1 MNKDKSKNIEDLDEV
16 QEFNSTEL
24 SEDNINTEDEIIV
37 ASDNHERTRIA
48 QNQFLSRGMSQS
60 PLDSENHKPLKHRCC
75 KLDSNNWLSDIPKPS
90 SKDFFPMVEV
100 RLKNNRKDFFS
111 LPSEG
116 QFEEGDIVAIEASP
130 GHDIGIITLM
140 GDVVRLQ
147 MKKKNIDPN
156 SEEIKKVYRKAR
168 VADIEKWVTAIEKED
183 STLNQ
188 TREFASDLHLVMKFN
203 DVEYQGDGTKAVF
216 YYSAEDRVDFRELI
230 KILAERF
237 RIRIEMRQI
246 GVRQEASR
254 VGGIGICGRELCCAS
269 WLTSFNSVTTNTAR
283 TQQLTLNPQ
292 KLAGQCGKL
301 KCCLNYEHQ
310 TYLEEYKTFP
320 DSNVMLKTNK
330 GNAIY
335 QKTDIFKRIMWYSY
349 QHNPMHLFALSAE
362 NVEKLIQKN
371 KKGVIPESLDEYAL
385 TNVKPTEYDMSVQNG
400 DLSRFDKK
408 KLED

>member
-1 MNKDKSKNIEDLDEV
+1 MNKENSKNIEAQDEV

-24 SEDNINTEDEIIV
+24 PEENTNDDDV
-37 ASDNHERTRIA
+37 VLFASDNEERTRIA
-48 QNQFLSRGMSQS
+48 ANQFLSRGMGKS
-60 PLDSENHKPLKHRCC
+60 PLEYEDQKPLRHQCC
-75 KLDSNNWLSDIPKPS
+75 KLDANNWLSEIPPTS
-90 SKDFFPMVEV
+90 ANGGFNFVEV
-100 RLKNNRKDFFS
+100 RLKNNRKDFYS
-111 LPSEG
+111 LPSDG
-116 QFEEGDIVAIEASP
+116 TFEEGEIVAVEASP

-140 GDVVRLQ
+140 GDIARLQ
-147 MKKKNIDPN
+147 MKKKDIDSE

-168 VADIEKWVTAIEKED
+168 LADIEKWVMAIEKED
-183 STLNQ
+183 NALSQ
-188 TREFASDLHLVMKFN
+188 TRELASDLRLVMKFN
-203 DVEYQGDGTKAVF
+203 DVEYQGDGTKAIF

-237 RIRIEMRQI
+237 KIRIEMRQI

-283 TQQLTLNPQ
+283 AQQLTLNPQ

-320 DSNVMLKTNK
+320 DSNVALKTTR
-330 GNAIY
+330 GVAVY

-349 QHNPMHLFALSAE
+349 QHNPMSLFALSAE
-362 NVEKLIQKN
+362 NVEKIIQQN
-371 KKGVIPESLDEYAL
+371 KKGVIPESLDEYTL